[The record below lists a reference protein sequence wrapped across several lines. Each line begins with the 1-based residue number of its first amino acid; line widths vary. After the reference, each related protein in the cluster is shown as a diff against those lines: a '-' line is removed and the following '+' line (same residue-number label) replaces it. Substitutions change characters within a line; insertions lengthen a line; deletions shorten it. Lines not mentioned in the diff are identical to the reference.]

1 MNRMLNWMKT
11 RQWIISLSLAILAL
25 VVIVG
30 MTLTYEPPQA
40 PEDPRPVKD
49 KLKPTPVVDETPLKT
64 AQVLAAI
71 ASTPPEQELDHEAQK
86 VADHEVDLAF
96 SDALRNAAAQTPPIT
111 PETKE
116 LFARQARMDAAVK
129 ADQDLIAH
137 LTKQLSSAPDKQ
149 KDSIQDQ
156 IDVAKAQLELDQDEQ
171 DDAKEDIQ
179 RAGADPQAKIQ
190 KLLNS
195 HEASHTAA
203 QSGQIQ
209 FVPVDIQ
216 ATNLLGQFRAWSSL
230 RDHQAQLAQARQA
243 ALDKAGRLST
253 RHKTLEEQVNA
264 EKNDRDAAKQ
274 QAAGFAQQGKGD
286 KQSSKKA
293 ASDAMVSLK
302 HFSDDQRNL
311 ADLDKRIQDEQQLA
325 EIYGNWQSIL
335 SVQQRK
341 VLFGILRSLLL
352 ILLIALVLYL
362 FDVAL
367 NRFLDE
373 THHERTRLHTLR
385 VVIRFALQVIA
396 VLLAAFV
403 VFGAPSQTPTILG
416 LAGAGLTVA
425 MKDFVVAFFGWFVLM
440 GRNGMRVG
448 DWVEIDGVAGQVVE
462 INLLRTVLLETG
474 NWTDTG
480 HPTGRKVAF
489 VNSFAI
495 EGHFFNFST
504 VGQWLWD
511 EVQITVPAAQSPYPI
526 VEGIQK
532 LVQKETAENVRAAEQ
547 EWSRAASGYHV
558 HATSAAPAVNVRPT
572 DSGTE
577 VRVRYITRASERSAT
592 RTKLYQAL
600 VGMLHIQED
609 SPNPA
614 SAEK

>member
-1 MNRMLNWMKT
+1 MAHWMKS
-11 RQWIISLSLAILAL
+11 RQWVVSLSLAILAL

-40 PEDPRPVKD
+40 PEDPRPVKGQI
-49 KLKPTPVVDETPLKT
+49 KPTPVVDETPLKS

-71 ASTPPEQELDHEAQK
+71 ASTALEQELDHEAQK

-116 LFARQARMDAAVK
+116 LFAREARMDAAVK
-129 ADQDLIAH
+129 TDQDLIGQ
-137 LTKQLSSAPDKQ
+137 LTKQLTSAPDKQ

-203 QSGQIQ
+203 PSTQLQP
-209 FVPVDIQ
+209 VPVDLQ
-216 ATNLLGQFRAWSSL
+216 ATNLIGQFRAWSSL
-230 RDHQAQLAQARQA
+230 RNHQVQLAQARQA
-243 ALDKAGRLST
+243 ALDKAGRLGT
-253 RHKTLEEQVNA
+253 RHKTLEEQVAA

-302 HFSDDQRNL
+302 HFSNDQRNL

-325 EIYGNWQSIL
+325 EIYGNWQVIVSE
-335 SVQQRK
+335 QERK
-341 VLFGILRSLLL
+341 VVFGILRSLLL
-352 ILLIALVLYL
+352 ILLIALLLYL
-362 FDVAL
+362 LDVAL
-367 NRFLDE
+367 NHFLDE
-373 THHERTRLHTLR
+373 KAHERTRLHTLR
-385 VVIRFALQVIA
+385 VVIRFALQAVA

-403 VFGAPSQTPTILG
+403 IFGAPSQTPTILG

-425 MKDFVVAFFGWFVLM
+425 MKDFIVAFFGWFVLM

-504 VGQWLWD
+504 TGQWLWD
-511 EVQITVPAAQSPYPI
+511 EIQITVPASQNPYPI
-526 VEGIQK
+526 IEGIQK
-532 LVQKETAENVRAAEQ
+532 LVQEETAANVHAAEE
-547 EWSRAASGYHV
+547 EWSRSTSGYHV

-572 DSGTE
+572 NAGTE
-577 VRVRYITRASERSAT
+577 VHVRYITRASERYAT

-600 VGMLHIQED
+600 VQMLHLED
-609 SPNPA
+609 QTSPAPA
-614 SAEK
+614 PGSK